1 MLTVKV
7 WGIMK
12 SVLKKKK
19 RCCSDVTCML
29 PFIVFWAVTLGYTVR
44 SIDPRGVA
52 DGVLKDRSV
61 CILGIFLG
69 GGNSPSP
76 QKTLPIPL
84 NSCQIV
90 CCKSFLA
97 RGNELQIHRR
107 NVLLTDNKRR

>member
-1 MLTVKV
+1 
-7 WGIMK
+7 
-12 SVLKKKK
+12 
-19 RCCSDVTCML
+19 ML

-61 CILGIFLG
+61 CILGIFRG
-69 GGNSPSP
+69 GGIPLP

-90 CCKSFLA
+90 CCKSFIGC
-97 RGNELQIHRR
+97 GNELQIHQR